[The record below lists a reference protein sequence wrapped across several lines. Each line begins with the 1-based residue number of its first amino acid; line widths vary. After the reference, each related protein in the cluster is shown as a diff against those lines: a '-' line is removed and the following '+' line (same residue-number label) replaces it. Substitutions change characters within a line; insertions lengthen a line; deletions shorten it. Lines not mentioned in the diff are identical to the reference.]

1 MAQPKAS
8 TAPVDTA
15 SALPKASAASAPEA
29 VELSEAARS
38 ITLVRYLSDMED
50 VRFNAL
56 DCELSL
62 TIVCRSFKK
71 QSNFPAKTPVWT
83 SQTMCARYHV
93 FHSYPLMELQE
104 PQSSLRVPQEPLEPI
119 VIGSEEHQRMLR
131 RFQKVK
137 GVLRHIRCIMAET
150 RRVSQQ
156 QADHLHRIDILIEH
170 VILHFLDPDTM

>member
-8 TAPVDTA
+8 TAPVGTA
-15 SALPKASAASAPEA
+15 PALPKASAASTPEA

-38 ITLVRYLSDMED
+38 ITLVRYLLITASIVLTKYPYAQPPPIVPLVTGVFNDPPPFQHIDPFTMEPISANLSDMED

-104 PQSSLRVPQEPLEPI
+104 PRSSL
-119 VIGSEEHQRMLR
+119 
-131 RFQKVK
+131 
-137 GVLRHIRCIMAET
+137 
-150 RRVSQQ
+150 
-156 QADHLHRIDILIEH
+156 
-170 VILHFLDPDTM
+170 